1 VAKYKVGDK
10 VKLIHEEYNEKGT
23 IVGIFDLHADTFTN
37 EGHVQVAVRD
47 RYYCDFGYDIKW
59 DDGNGPNPWA
69 ENELEAA

>member
-1 VAKYKVGDK
+1 MAKYKVGDK

-23 IVGIFDLHADTFTN
+23 IVGIFDLHADTFAN
-37 EGHVQVAVRD
+37 EGHIQVAARD

-69 ENELEAA
+69 ENELVAA